1 MKNINLQLYLEL
13 DFMVGKLRR
22 SQVHKSFPYYN
33 RKLNLLSNL
42 LNFNR
47 RINLPIA
54 SQLRNDI

>member
-1 MKNINLQLYLEL
+1 MKSINLQLHLEL
-13 DFMVGKLRR
+13 DFMHGKLRR

-47 RINLPIA
+47 TVNLPIV
-54 SQLRNDI
+54 SQLRKDI

>member
-13 DFMVGKLRR
+13 DFMLSKLQ
-22 SQVHKSFPYYN
+22 SPKVPISYYD

-47 RINLPIA
+47 RINLPIV
-54 SQLRNDI
+54 SQLRKDI

>member
-1 MKNINLQLYLEL
+1 MKNINLQIHLEL
-13 DFMVGKLRR
+13 DFMGGKLQR

-47 RINLPIA
+47 TVNLPIV
-54 SQLRNDI
+54 SQLRKDI